1 MAQTTNDLRQGYS
14 AIMAIHEAGQN
25 IRRLDGFSGQA

>member
-1 MAQTTNDLRQGYS
+1 MAQTTPDLRQGYS
-14 AIMAIHEAGQN
+14 AIMAILAAGQT

>member
-1 MAQTTNDLRQGYS
+1 MAQTTPDLRQGYS
-14 AIMAIHEAGQN
+14 AIMVIHVAGQK